1 VKIPLYAK
9 NNATN
14 AMVIKI
20 GLYGSS
26 ATRLLIQA
34 PLMPTISKM
43 NGTRQQR
50 EAAILANTP
59 LVKLVLTFVD
69 IEVTGSNT
77 YF

>member
-14 AMVIKI
+14 AMVINI

-34 PLMPTISKM
+34 PLIPTISRA

-69 IEVTGSNT
+69 IELT
-77 YF
+77 

>member
-14 AMVIKI
+14 AMVTKI

-43 NGTRQQR
+43 NGTRQHR